1 MADSHLEIERILS
14 GERGAFERFVK
25 KYERLVSHIVFRMIK
40 SDDDRQDICQEVFL
54 SLYRNL
60 SGFRH
65 ESKIST
71 WVGRVAHNK
80 CLNFIE
86 KKKLP
91 LYEDMCGEDGSI
103 DGVAGNIQTPEE
115 RTLTE
120 DAGARLRAEIDR
132 LPVMYGTILAL
143 YHLEAM
149 SYREIGDIMNLP
161 DGTVKSYLF
170 RGRKILKERLVAR
183 YQPED
188 LWQ

>member
-1 MADSHLEIERILS
+1 MANSRTEIERVLS
-14 GERGAFERFVK
+14 GERGAFERFIRK
-25 KYERLVSHIVFRMIK
+25 HERLVSHIVFRMIK

-80 CLNFIE
+80 CLHFIE
-86 KKKLP
+86 KKRLP
-91 LYEDMCGEDGSI
+91 LYDDICGEDDSI
-103 DGVAGNIQTPEE
+103 EGVAGEVASPEE
-115 RTLTE
+115 QALGA
-120 DAGARLRAEIDR
+120 DAGSHLRAEIDR

-143 YHLEAM
+143 YHLEDM
-149 SYREIGDIMNLP
+149 SYKEIGDIMNLP
-161 DGTVKSYLF
+161 EGTVKSYLF
-170 RGRKILKERLVAR
+170 RGRKMLKERLVAR